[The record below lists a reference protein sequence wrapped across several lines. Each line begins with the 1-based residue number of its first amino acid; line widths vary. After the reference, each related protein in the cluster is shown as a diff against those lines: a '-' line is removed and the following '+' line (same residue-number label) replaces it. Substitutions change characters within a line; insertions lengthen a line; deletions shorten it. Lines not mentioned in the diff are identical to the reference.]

1 MTSALD
7 DGDATAAYQ
16 AGITLRSLLLGRLYA
31 NRFLIENDDA
41 SRARAIREFRDV
53 EINYLKLSNELQ
65 DPKRRAL
72 AEQVQ
77 KSQREYLDAFD
88 EVHQTITKRNT
99 LIRYELDRIGPDVAK
114 RIERLKLAIKHEQD
128 TLGPAAEAALTQS
141 VALSVVV
148 SILVL
153 SLGLVAATYIG
164 RGVTRPIQ
172 SLTQTAVAMGEG
184 KLDEPIDL
192 DRNDEIG
199 MLAKSLAAMRDSIM
213 DKVTTLEQENTERRR
228 AEAELERTH
237 ENLEK
242 LVDERTEELAQAR
255 DEAEQAT
262 KAKAEFLAAM
272 SHEIRTPM
280 NGVIGM
286 VDLLQQIK
294 MSRDQR
300 EMVDTVRTS
309 AYALLTII
317 NDILDFS
324 KIDAGKLDLEATPM
338 SVCDVVEGVTET
350 LTPNARKKDILLH
363 AYVDPAIPV
372 GVLGDSVR
380 LRQILFNLAGN
391 AVKFTEEGSVHV
403 RVDRLAST
411 RPEDVVL
418 QFSVIDTGIG
428 ISEEAQKNLFV
439 AFTQAETSTTRRFG
453 GTELGLTI
461 SQRLVEIM
469 DGTLSVQST
478 LGEGSTFSVT
488 ITLPIATEHQIKSE
502 DYDLSGFRVLLALQD
517 PFLRDA
523 LPAYLGTTG
532 VDVTVQPDFELV
544 ESQIG
549 SAADGGA
556 PFDILFM
563 ENIGFKARTDTIR
576 AIQSK
581 THATNTAFVLRSTI
595 ARPSAKT
602 STTRSIPS

>member
-428 ISEEAQKNLFV
+428 ISEEAQKNLFE

-453 GTELGLTI
+453 GTGLGLTI

>member
-428 ISEEAQKNLFV
+428 ISEEAQKNLFE

-523 LPAYLGTTG
+523 LPPYLGTTG

>member
-1 MTSALD
+1 
-7 DGDATAAYQ
+7 
-16 AGITLRSLLLGRLYA
+16 
-31 NRFLIENDDA
+31 
-41 SRARAIREFRDV
+41 
-53 EINYLKLSNELQ
+53 
-65 DPKRRAL
+65 
-72 AEQVQ
+72 
-77 KSQREYLDAFD
+77 
-88 EVHQTITKRNT
+88 
-99 LIRYELDRIGPDVAK
+99 
-114 RIERLKLAIKHEQD
+114 
-128 TLGPAAEAALTQS
+128 
-141 VALSVVV
+141 
-148 SILVL
+148 
-153 SLGLVAATYIG
+153 
-164 RGVTRPIQ
+164 
-172 SLTQTAVAMGEG
+172 MGEG

-453 GTELGLTI
+453 GTGLGLTI

>member
-141 VALSVVV
+141 VTLSVVV

-428 ISEEAQKNLFV
+428 ISEEAQKNLFE

-523 LPAYLGTTG
+523 LPPYLGTTG